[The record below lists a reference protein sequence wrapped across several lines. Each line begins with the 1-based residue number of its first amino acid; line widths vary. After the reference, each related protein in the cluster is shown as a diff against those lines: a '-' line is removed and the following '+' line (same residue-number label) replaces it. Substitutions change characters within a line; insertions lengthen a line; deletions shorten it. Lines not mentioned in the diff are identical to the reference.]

1 MTRKDYLFAAA
12 FALFDLLLCG
22 AWYWFPPERYFDE
35 IYYPRSAAEYLQ
47 WQPQYEWT
55 HPPLTKLLIAL
66 SMLLFGGI
74 PHGDTAYGWRF
85 LNVVIGAALV
95 FLLYVFAKRL
105 TKSTPFACIA
115 AALMVFDGFHF
126 TQSRIATPEIT
137 VAFFSLL
144 ILYSFYRY
152 WTAVAQDDRND
163 TPPASSLVP
172 IAIFAI
178 LIGLGVSIGVIGI
191 LAHQSPPAV
200 DVMAAFCVFTMYA
213 AARLLLRPRPRAL
226 LWLFVVAIACGLG
239 AASKWNAL
247 FDLVLVMG
255 FALGIVLLPRPKWRL
270 PFDAFVA
277 IVMSLTI
284 GLYLASYIP
293 FFFTK
298 PPATYELRS
307 DLSGL
312 MDLQNQMYTYHDV
325 TVTHNAPHPYSSKW
339 WEWPLLYQPVVY
351 WDKDSRTGA
360 NANNP
365 NACCFAE
372 IISLPNPLTWWFGLV
387 SIPFLGYLAFRA
399 LRRAQGDKRGYLLL
413 FSAYWIQ
420 WLPWIASP
428 RMLFEYHF
436 FPNDA
441 IILLADTVALKW
453 LWDRA
458 HGSAELEQLARYGIA
473 LFLVGTVALF
483 AYFYPVLAGVPM
495 VWADWNAR
503 MWFPHWIIGPG

>member
-1 MTRKDYLFAAA
+1 MTRKDYIYATA
-12 FALFDLLLCG
+12 FALLDLLLCG

-35 IYYPRSAAEYLQ
+35 IYYPRSALEYLQ
-47 WQPQYEWT
+47 WQPQFEWT
-55 HPPLTKLLIAL
+55 HPPLTKLIIAG
-66 SMLLFGGI
+66 SMLLFGGA
-74 PHGDTAYGWRF
+74 HTGNTGFGWRF

-95 FLLYVFAKRL
+95 FLLYAFAKRL
-105 TKSTPFACIA
+105 TGSTLFASVA
-115 AALMVFDGFHF
+115 AALMVLDGFHF

-144 ILYSFYRY
+144 ILYAFYRY
-152 WTAVAQDDRND
+152 WNAITEDSRPD
-163 TPPASSLVP
+163 TPDTVALVTL
-172 IAIFAI
+172 AI
-178 LIGLGVSIGVIGI
+178 LAIACGLGIGVGVVG
-191 LAHQSPPAV
+191 LWAHQSPPAV
-200 DVMAAFCVFTMYA
+200 ELMTAFAAFSIYA
-213 AARLLLRPRPRAL
+213 IGRLALRPRPRAL
-226 LWLFVVAIACGLG
+226 LWLVVLAVACGLG

-247 FDLVLVMG
+247 FDLVLVIG
-255 FALGIVLLPRPKWRL
+255 FAAGIDLLPRPKWRL
-270 PFDAFVA
+270 PLDAFVA
-277 IVMSLTI
+277 IVMSVTI

-293 FFFTK
+293 FFLTS
-298 PPATYELRS
+298 PPATYETRN

-351 WDKDSRTGA
+351 WDRDSRTGK

-372 IISLPNPLTWWFGLV
+372 IISLPNPLTWWFGILSV
-387 SIPFLGYLAFRA
+387 PFLGYLAWRTRNRA
-399 LRRAQGDKRGYLLL
+399 YLLL
-413 FSAYWIQ
+413 FAAYWIQ

-441 IILLADTVALKW
+441 IILLADTIALKW

-458 HGSAELEQLARYGIA
+458 QTSPETAAFARYGLVLFIA
-473 LFLVGTVALF
+473 GTVALF
-483 AYFYPVLAGVPM
+483 AYFYPVLAGKPLI
-495 VWADWNAR
+495 WTDWNAR